1 MEYFDVIV
9 IGAGPAG
16 NTAAKNLA
24 DSGIDTLVVDWR
36 NIPGD
41 KLCTGI
47 IGLECSKV
55 LPPDPNIIYREALE
69 ITVHSPDNHS
79 YSLSDSF
86 SHALIID
93 RVKYIQKMA
102 EDAQKA
108 GASYVLDSRVTE
120 IQLKSDFVELSATVS
135 KEPKRYRAKLIIIA
149 TGFSNN
155 LLNQVGLNKNKKSD
169 YLIGTQVEVLARG
182 INNIQLY
189 TGENVIKGSFAWLV
203 PTHDSK
209 ALFGGIYRDSRA
221 VNIKN
226 VISNLIKS
234 GVIEPNNYNIEN
246 WGIPIRP
253 IPKTY
258 TDRVLVVGDAAGFT
272 KPTTGG
278 GIYYSILS
286 GQYAANTAIEGF
298 TEGDFTEDI
307 LSGYQSKWKHKFL
320 SELKSGYYARLLYE
334 SFDDKTLN
342 ILLEKFANKAFQN
355 NLLSDGGFSF
365 DWHSSVIAKTLKNK
379 EVYSILKSLGPKST
393 KVLAKL
399 LTNVVKDKISR

>member
-79 YSLSDSF
+79 YLLSDSF

-120 IQLKSDFVELSATVS
+120 IQLKSDFVELSATVC
-135 KEPKRYRAKLIIIA
+135 
-149 TGFSNN
+149 
-155 LLNQVGLNKNKKSD
+155 
-169 YLIGTQVEVLARG
+169 
-182 INNIQLY
+182 
-189 TGENVIKGSFAWLV
+189 
-203 PTHDSK
+203 
-209 ALFGGIYRDSRA
+209 
-221 VNIKN
+221 
-226 VISNLIKS
+226 
-234 GVIEPNNYNIEN
+234 
-246 WGIPIRP
+246 
-253 IPKTY
+253 
-258 TDRVLVVGDAAGFT
+258 
-272 KPTTGG
+272 
-278 GIYYSILS
+278 
-286 GQYAANTAIEGF
+286 
-298 TEGDFTEDI
+298 
-307 LSGYQSKWKHKFL
+307 
-320 SELKSGYYARLLYE
+320 
-334 SFDDKTLN
+334 
-342 ILLEKFANKAFQN
+342 
-355 NLLSDGGFSF
+355 
-365 DWHSSVIAKTLKNK
+365 
-379 EVYSILKSLGPKST
+379 
-393 KVLAKL
+393 
-399 LTNVVKDKISR
+399 